1 MQKYIFTQSDNPVFS
16 PCRYKITDTA
26 FIINNLLSLKVII
39 RTDHCICI
47 HLHRGGVFSDR
58 RNTPFLGI
66 LSLQDFI
73 IYPVGYLQVNGFTF
87 FKFHSKRNLGLTT
100 CERVKSW

>member
-1 MQKYIFTQSDNPVFS
+1 MKFKESKSIY
-16 PCRYKITDTA
+16 
-26 FIINNLLSLKVII
+26 
-39 RTDHCICI
+39 
-47 HLHRGGVFSDR
+47 
-58 RNTPFLGI
+58 
-66 LSLQDFI
+66 LQDFI